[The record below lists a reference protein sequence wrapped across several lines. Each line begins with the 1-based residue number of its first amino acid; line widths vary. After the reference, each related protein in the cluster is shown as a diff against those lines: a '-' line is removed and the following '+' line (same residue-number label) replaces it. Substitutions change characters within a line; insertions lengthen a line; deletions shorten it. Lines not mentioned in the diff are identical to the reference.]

1 MADNVVRVVK
11 NNNFTIMSNIHLKD
25 NRLSLKAKGLLS
37 LVLSLPADWN
47 YTIKGLQ
54 SYATDGRDSFRSS
67 LSELEKY
74 GYLYRSSNKRRDAK
88 TGQLKNYEYTFFENP
103 EENKYYKSQSE
114 FTKNSKEK
122 PISENP
128 TQAKKVQKNP
138 ESDFPTLAKK
148 SPKSPESDFPTLGNP
163 TLGKPTLENPTLLS
177 TDILSTDKLNT
188 NITNNLS
195 YQSKDNID
203 SKTQNENKMIDEI
216 DFKTKLEKVKQQV
229 KYDNLI
235 SKYSNAQIDEIIELI
250 AWCLCTSLQSLKI
263 NGTSTDI
270 MLMRTKIAQ
279 LTDKHIEYI
288 LECLHDNNAKIKNR
302 RNYLLT
308 CIYNATSSF
317 KASKQKDTSYDL
329 NEWEKYAMSLGT

>member
-1 MADNVVRVVK
+1 MADNVVRVIK
-11 NNNFTIMSNIHLKD
+11 DTNFTVMSNYHLRD
-25 NRLSLKAKGLLS
+25 NKLSLKAKGLLS
-37 LVLSLPADWN
+37 LVLSLPEDWD
-47 YTIKGLQ
+47 YTIKGLLQ
-54 SYATDGRDSFRSS
+54 FARDKNDSFAAT
-67 LSELEKY
+67 LKELENN
-74 GYLYRSSNKRRDAK
+74 GYLNRERKRNEK
-88 TGQLKNYEYTFFENP
+88 GQVKG
-103 EENKYYKSQSE
+103 NKYYFYETPKLNE
-114 FTKNSKEK
+114 KFTETKLESPKRENPVQVKKPKRENPVQGKPVQENPVLLNKDILNKEK
-122 PISENP
+122 
-128 TQAKKVQKNP
+128 
-138 ESDFPTLAKK
+138 
-148 SPKSPESDFPTLGNP
+148 
-163 TLGKPTLENPTLLS
+163 
-177 TDILSTDKLNT
+177 LNKD
-188 NITNNLS
+188 ITNNLS

-203 SKTQNENKMIDEI
+203 SKAQDENKMIDEI

-288 LECLHDNNAKIKNR
+288 LKCLEDNKTAIKNR

-308 CIYNATSSF
+308 CIYNAASSF